1 MKEELN
7 KAGCKV
13 SELPE
18 GMEID
23 GINQINPTV
32 FDSHNDH
39 RVAMALSLLTL
50 KCSGDIKILGA
61 ESVSKSFPNYWS
73 VFESLGGNV
82 IYEK

>member
-1 MKEELN
+1 MADELN

-23 GINQINPTV
+23 GVDEIKPVV

-39 RVAMALSLLTL
+39 RVAMAFALTGL
-50 KCSGDIKILGA
+50 KIKGVVIDNPMCCKKTF
-61 ESVSKSFPNYWS
+61 ENYFE
-73 VFESLGGNV
+73 VFEKA
-82 IYEK
+82 YYD